1 MTLEY
6 FDKIRELLDIVEK
19 EEKEAMNGVI
29 DVLTI
34 AIEEKRSIFIFGASH
49 AGILAQEL
57 YYRAGGLM
65 TITPIFGE
73 SVLVDVS
80 PVTHTSKM
88 ERLVGYGTTL
98 AERTPFE
105 EGDVLLL
112 HSVSGR
118 NPITIELAMEAQKR
132 GVTTIGLTSLE
143 YSKSVSSRHP
153 FGKNLYEYCDII
165 IDNHGEIGDGACTI
179 PGMEQKVG
187 PTSTVIGAAILNAIV
202 VEIVKKLK
210 QNGMENPP
218 IFYSANLD
226 DGDELNKKLFEEYK
240 ENIHYKF

>member
-88 ERLVGYGTTL
+88 ERLVGYGTAL

-118 NPITIELAMEAQKR
+118 NPVTIELAMESQKR

-179 PGMEQKVG
+179 SGMEQKVG

-202 VEIVKKLK
+202 VETVKKLK
-210 QNGMENPP
+210 RNGMENPP